1 VGGARGRCPVG
12 GAPWEVPKVSPWD
25 LRASRAVGGAVGGA
39 KGLPRG
45 RCQRSPTGP
54 REGAP
59 REVPKVSPWDLR
71 ASREVQKEVPQ
82 ALL

>member
-25 LRASRAVGGAVGGA
+25 LRASR
-39 KGLPRG
+39 
-45 RCQRSPTGP
+45 
-54 REGAP
+54 
-59 REVPKVSPWDLR
+59 
-71 ASREVQKEVPQ
+71 EVQKEVPQ